1 MAGAL
6 KNDNP
11 THDLTAEEVRKGGI
25 KSGEARREK
34 ATMKKA
40 LEMLLDEQNKK
51 SGKTYR
57 ELATLGLIQGAIK
70 GNALN
75 YKTILEVMGETNL
88 TDDNNINKNILNIAD
103 LINNPVKN
111 RTEKDVENV
120 DKGVD
125 N

>member
-25 KSGEARREK
+25 ESGKARKEK

-70 GNALN
+70 GKSDNYRLILELLGELKQGEEKGGNGILENLLGALN
-75 YKTILEVMGETNL
+75 KAKE
-88 TDDNNINKNILNIAD
+88 NK
-103 LINNPVKN
+103 
-111 RTEKDVENV
+111 
-120 DKGVD
+120 
-125 N
+125 

>member
-25 KSGEARREK
+25 KSGETRREK

-70 GNALN
+70 GKSDNYRLILELMGELKQKEEENNNGILENLLGALN
-75 YKTILEVMGETNL
+75 KAKE
-88 TDDNNINKNILNIAD
+88 NK
-103 LINNPVKN
+103 
-111 RTEKDVENV
+111 
-120 DKGVD
+120 
-125 N
+125 

>member
-25 KSGEARREK
+25 KSGETRREK

-70 GNALN
+70 GKSENYRLILELLGELKQGEEKGGNGILENLLGALN
-75 YKTILEVMGETNL
+75 KAKE
-88 TDDNNINKNILNIAD
+88 NK
-103 LINNPVKN
+103 
-111 RTEKDVENV
+111 
-120 DKGVD
+120 
-125 N
+125 